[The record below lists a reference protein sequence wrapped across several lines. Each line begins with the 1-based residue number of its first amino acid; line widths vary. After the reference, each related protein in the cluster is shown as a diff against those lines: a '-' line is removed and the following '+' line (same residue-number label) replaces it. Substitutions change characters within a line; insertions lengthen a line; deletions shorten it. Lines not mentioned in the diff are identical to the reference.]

1 MSWHLKFGK
10 APREEKKKTPLASII
25 TLVMLAVLMMF
36 GIFVIKG
43 KYYENPTIVPEPT
56 FEEQMEIT
64 EEYIRLLDDVNAARQ
79 ELIDL
84 YKLRILE
91 AEGKLHSS

>member
-1 MSWHLKFGK
+1 MTPSRKKSVVLVAIAIILVFG
-10 APREEKKKTPLASII
+10 L
-25 TLVMLAVLMMF
+25 
-36 GIFVIKG
+36 FVIKG